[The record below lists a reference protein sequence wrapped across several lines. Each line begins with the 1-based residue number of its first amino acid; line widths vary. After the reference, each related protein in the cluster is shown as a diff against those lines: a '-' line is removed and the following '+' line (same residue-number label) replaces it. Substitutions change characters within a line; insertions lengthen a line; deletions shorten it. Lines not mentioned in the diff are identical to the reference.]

1 LTTDES
7 NALLDNIS
15 NAIAEHCPLVF
26 ADVAAL
32 TLVAG
37 KIKSYTEKLDRLPA
51 IEMVLGWAKPLE
63 EGFQRKANEAAVR
76 QQAEQERIEA
86 RKRDRQDYLSGPD
99 ADKAQAVRE
108 FRERSRPQEIRAAF
122 VRDRE
127 YSQAEQDRMSGD
139 EFARKIL
146 GRNRLDDRNSSSA
159 GPLPCEKARQ
169 EITRKRIM
177 RSRKSDG
184 TSADRHMRA
193 SLRRQI
199 REGLQK

>member
-1 LTTDES
+1 MTTEAS

-26 ADVAAL
+26 ADIASL

-37 KIKSYTEKLDRLPA
+37 KIKSYAEKLDRLPA

-63 EGFQRKANEAAVR
+63 EKFQQKADEAAVS

-86 RKRDRQDYLSGPD
+86 RKRDRQDYLSGSD

-108 FRERSRPQEIRAAF
+108 FRERNRPQEHRAAF
-122 VRDRE
+122 VPDRAYTESELNAMSSDE
-127 YSQAEQDRMSGD
+127 YAV
-139 EFARKIL
+139 KVL
-146 GRNRLDDRNSSSA
+146 GRSRIEDRNSNA
-159 GPLPCEKARQ
+159 GPLPEDGRRVLK
-169 EITRKRIM
+169 KRIM

-184 TSADRHMRA
+184 SSADRHMRA
-193 SLRRQI
+193 ALRRQV
-199 REGLQK
+199 REGLI

>member
-1 LTTDES
+1 MTTDES
-7 NALLDNIS
+7 NALIDNIS
-15 NAIAEHCPLVF
+15 NALAEHCPLVF

-37 KIKSYTEKLDRLPA
+37 RIKSYTETLDRWPA
-51 IEMVLGWAKPLE
+51 IEMVLAWAGPLE
-63 EGFQRKANEAAVR
+63 QGFQQEADEAAAR

-86 RKRDRQDYLSGPD
+86 RKRAREDYLSGSD

-108 FRERSRPQEIRAAF
+108 FRERNRPQEHQAAF
-122 VRDRE
+122 VPDRE
-127 YSQAEQDRMSGD
+127 YSQAEQDRMSSD
-139 EFARKIL
+139 EYAVKVL
-146 GRNRLDDRNSSSA
+146 GRNRIEDRNSSSA

-169 EITRKRIM
+169 EITRKRVM
-177 RSRKSDG
+177 RSRKSNG